1 MQAQV
6 VNPGTVIWE
15 AGISHSSLTHC
26 AKQLFWSAGRTL
38 QTDQLSIV
46 GWPRARQRLCPSYT
60 SLCQRR
66 EWGRHGRGGV
76 AWAACHSQGPLQME
90 ASLIEA

>member
-1 MQAQV
+1 MQGQV

-26 AKQLFWSAGRTL
+26 AKQLSWSAGRTL

-46 GWPRARQRLCPSYT
+46 GWPRARQRNVCVLPTLLCVSAVSGEGMVGEVWPG
-60 SLCQRR
+60 LLVNPKALFRCRP
-66 EWGRHGRGGV
+66 V
-76 AWAACHSQGPLQME
+76 
-90 ASLIEA
+90 